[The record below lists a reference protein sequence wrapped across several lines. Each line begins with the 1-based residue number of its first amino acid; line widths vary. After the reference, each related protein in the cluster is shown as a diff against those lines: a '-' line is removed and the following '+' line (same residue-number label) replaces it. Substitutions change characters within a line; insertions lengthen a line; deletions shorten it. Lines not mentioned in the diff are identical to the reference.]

1 MPTAVALDIRR
12 AAKKSNHKE
21 RKDHEEV
28 GAKTLHALL
37 CGILLRDLCALCG

>member
-28 GAKTLHALL
+28 GAKTLHAVAESSSLWSSSS
-37 CGILLRDLCALCG
+37 